1 MTEDGVAAFSPLV
14 SRTRCNARALLRRA
28 GTQRAARFAEAWA
41 PALRSNARGVAARP
55 GHESVVLQL
64 THLRILAACF
74 ARALPRCFTPN
85 ERGRREDRVPAGHP
99 RSTVRKVAARICTA
113 AYRWSQT
120 SGLPCAV
127 VLRLMSCSPRGA
139 MHYCPR
145 RPARWLMRAP
155 GWAATSPLGL
165 DAQTPGVRTTRF
177 CRTQMAP
184 VVCAWSC
191 SRSPALQGRSR
202 QRHLRP
208 PPPGPRS

>member
-1 MTEDGVAAFSPLV
+1 MMGFASLYPSYSSTLLQ
-14 SRTRCNARALLRRA
+14 TRLC
-28 GTQRAARFAEAWA
+28 
-41 PALRSNARGVAARP
+41 S
-55 GHESVVLQL
+55 
-64 THLRILAACF
+64 LAAGF
-74 ARALPRCFTPN
+74 ARALPRCLTPN
-85 ERGRREDRVPAGHP
+85 ERGRREGRVPAGHP
-99 RSTVRKVAARICTA
+99 RSTVRKVAERICTA

-127 VLRLMSCSPRGA
+127 VLRLMSRSPRGA

-155 GWAATSPLGL
+155 GRAATSPLGL

-177 CRTQMAP
+177 CRTLMAP

-191 SRSPALQGRSR
+191 SRSPALQSRSR

-208 PPPGPRS
+208 LPPGPRS